1 MPDAAQK
8 KPDLREACV
17 TEAFRVIEERG
28 VEKLS
33 LREVARRLNVSHQA
47 PYKHFASRDHIL
59 AAVVARCF
67 TEFAAFMRDAPRG
80 PGLNTLAERY
90 LHFAETRPLAYRL
103 MFNTPLPTPT
113 DHPEMLE
120 EASAAFA
127 LLHKV
132 LGQMGCPSGEAEA
145 KLDALF
151 LWSTIH
157 GLASIL
163 QSNAMDTIGLTAE
176 ERGAAA
182 LHIMKR
188 LRIACAQPLEKG

>member
-1 MPDAAQK
+1 MPDDAPK
-8 KPDLREACV
+8 KPDLRDACV
-17 TEAFRVIEERG
+17 TEAFRLIEDRG

-33 LREVARRLNVSHQA
+33 LREVARRLGVSHQA
-47 PYKHFASRDHIL
+47 PYKHFDSRDHIL

-67 TEFAAFMRDAPRG
+67 AEFAAFMRDAPRT
-80 PGLNTLAERY
+80 PGLTTLAERY

-103 MFNTPLPTPT
+103 MFNTPLPATD

-120 EASAAFA
+120 EASAAFG

-132 LGQMGCPSGEAEA
+132 LGQMGCPSGGPEA

-163 QSNAMDTIGLTAE
+163 QSNVLETIGLSEAE
-176 ERGAAA
+176 REAAA

-188 LRIACAQPLEKG
+188 LRIACAQPLGQE